1 MGKQFICRENILAI
15 LGKQG
20 ITRVLIGRFPSHY
33 SDDREYNKELFLFS
47 RVLAACV
54 LVSIHAPAK

>member
-1 MGKQFICRENILAI
+1 MYFYF
-15 LGKQG
+15 GKQG

>member
-1 MGKQFICRENILAI
+1 MGKTVYLQGEYIGYF
-15 LGKQG
+15 GKQG